1 MADQSQFSRFS
12 KKHLIFI
19 CERLLDEGFDAVNP
33 YDNYDDSYK
42 ALEEVARYFN
52 TPINDED
59 VQFFGKLLKDN
70 DDLIADIFSNQGEN
84 KNNKDLIEQLQIPVA
99 KDYEVEYTVD
109 GTCNFTENYITTTS
123 SYEKGWVLDSL
134 NRQHDDGNF
143 DLYEGRLESTDY
155 DNWQMNDWNFQEVN
169 DISPSIEESLLGRI
183 VLENTQDALSS
194 LDKKTLIKLK
204 SIIESR
210 LRLL

>member
-19 CERLLDEGFDAVNP
+19 CERLLDGGFDAVNP

-42 ALEEVARYFN
+42 ALEEVAKYFN
-52 TPINDED
+52 TPISDED

-70 DDLIADIFSNQGEN
+70 DDLIADIFANQGEN

-99 KDYEVEYTVD
+99 KDYKVEYTVD
-109 GTCNFTENYITTTS
+109 GTCNFTENYVTTTS
-123 SYEKGWVLDSL
+123 SYEKEWVFDSL
-134 NRQHDDGNF
+134 SQQHDDGNF